1 MTAFFIYDPRM
12 RKRFEVQL
20 ILGAVPIEKLEIP
33 KTREASTAVL
43 KALQWIFVTPEVNEE
58 IFSLLE
64 KSITP
69 KQKKMGRKGMDLWT
83 ILVLGVMRLTRK
95 FSYDELHDAAN
106 YHSLVRQLIGQPAFD
121 QELKFSL
128 TSLKENIPLLTE
140 DILAQINAIVSR
152 HGTQLAQKKTEN
164 NGLKQTA
171 TFSRPMYIS
180 RLISILPSTP
190 PANVSD
196 ARPG

>member
-1 MTAFFIYDPRM
+1 
-12 RKRFEVQL
+12 
-20 ILGAVPIEKLEIP
+20 
-33 KTREASTAVL
+33 
-43 KALQWIFVTPEVNEE
+43 
-58 IFSLLE
+58 
-64 KSITP
+64 
-69 KQKKMGRKGMDLWT
+69 MDLWT

-171 TFSRPMYIS
+171 TFSRPMYVS